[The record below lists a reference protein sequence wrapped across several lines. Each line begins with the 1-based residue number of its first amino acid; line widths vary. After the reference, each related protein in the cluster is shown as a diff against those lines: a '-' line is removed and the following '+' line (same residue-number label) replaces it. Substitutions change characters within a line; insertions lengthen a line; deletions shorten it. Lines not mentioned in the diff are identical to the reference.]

1 MYWRKR
7 FFCFVVCISV
17 HKIWI
22 FFLFY
27 QPFWLLAEPLLHPS
41 LNVSWILVGAEKI
54 LDYGGYYCGLKYV
67 SLYVGALSPCTIRI
81 AWIYSGWHHIS
92 WWRWWM
98 NHGQGFFFIARLK
111 ESTDTCSCTYTLP
124 FTHICSN
131 IKSLHNLCSHV
142 LCADFMY
149 QHVCWFLHRHANML
163 TCHCNAYDA
172 CLWRWK
178 LAFSVVVSLIGGDD
192 TDCKSCWSEY
202 NGFVLQWLWYH
213 IIASAC
219 SQTRTQL
226 VYQTP
231 AA

>member
-1 MYWRKR
+1 MLAFMW
-7 FFCFVVCISV
+7 V
-17 HKIWI
+17 HYHPAQLGLSEFTLDDITSHGGGGEWI
-22 FFLFY
+22 TVRVY
-27 QPFWLLAEPLLHPS
+27 
-41 LNVSWILVGAEKI
+41 
-54 LDYGGYYCGLKYV
+54 
-67 SLYVGALSPCTIRI
+67 
-81 AWIYSGWHHIS
+81 
-92 WWRWWM
+92 
-98 NHGQGFFFIARLK
+98 FIARLK

-178 LAFSVVVSLIGGDD
+178 LAFSVVVSLIGGED

-219 SQTRTQL
+219 SQTHTQL